1 MVTRIILL
9 LLVCTVK
16 LSITSMMMAFIM
28 PTSPSSIVGR
38 VHNVDGVTTLRI
50 TNNAANV
57 NHLHN
62 HDEDNCNNFNIE
74 TTEKQLNNVI
84 TTPSHRR
91 RSFLLT
97 TAPASLVTSSLAL
110 FAATS
115 SSSALTPSPA
125 YADEGVPTS
134 ADSSRGG
141 SSSSS
146 MYSPKFV
153 QSYDDF
159 VTTSDGWSYKDVKIG
174 GATTKANNGDASGGT
189 LKDGDRVVF
198 DWSGYTI
205 GYFGRPFEAK
215 GGPQGGA
222 FDKDIDYFRTVLGSQ
237 TIISGFRIGQCITYN
252 DSGGCTSSNNTIH
265 YLTQVRM
272 HCMTKLDQSQQHLVV
287 CVH

>member
-1 MVTRIILL
+1 ML
-9 LLVCTVK
+9 K
-16 LSITSMMMAFIM
+16 L
-28 PTSPSSIVGR
+28 
-38 VHNVDGVTTLRI
+38 
-50 TNNAANV
+50 
-57 NHLHN
+57 
-62 HDEDNCNNFNIE
+62 
-74 TTEKQLNNVI
+74 
-84 TTPSHRR
+84 
-91 RSFLLT
+91 
-97 TAPASLVTSSLAL
+97 
-110 FAATS
+110 
-115 SSSALTPSPA
+115 
-125 YADEGVPTS
+125 
-134 ADSSRGG
+134 
-141 SSSSS
+141 
-146 MYSPKFV
+146 
-153 QSYDDF
+153 
-159 VTTSDGWSYKDVKIG
+159 
-174 GATTKANNGDASGGT
+174 ATTKANNGDASGGT